1 MPSMASEKKEKKMKK
16 AKKENIEAQ
25 DPMRIEKK
33 SKEESNKR
41 KALDTDVV
49 AKPNS
54 ELEVQKLKKKSKKD
68 KPEQQEEETPNAVSK
83 FRISEP
89 LRAKLKERGIKSLS
103 PIQARTF
110 DTILDGFDLLAQ
122 APADQDKTLA
132 FVLPILESLVNGS
145 AEQSK
150 KTGRKAPC
158 VMVLLPTRDSAV
170 QVLKEFGF
178 YGGSLG
184 LVSCCVYGGSSH
196 KVQTKKLKRGRIDI
210 IVGTPGRVKVEIDQV
225 LSGSYREGQHR
236 LEQFEVSDPW

>member
-1 MPSMASEKKEKKMKK
+1 MPSMGSEKKEKKMKK
-16 AKKENIEAQ
+16 ANKENIEAP

-33 SKEESNKR
+33 IKKESNKR

-68 KPEQQEEETPNAVSK
+68 KAEETPNAVSK

-210 IVGTPGRVKVEIDQV
+210 IVGTPGRVKVEIDQA

-236 LEQFEVSDPW
+236 LEQFEVSGPW

>member
-16 AKKENIEAQ
+16 AKKENIEAP

-33 SKEESNKR
+33 SKKESNKR

-122 APADQDKTLA
+122 APADQ
-132 FVLPILESLVNGS
+132 VLNN
-145 AEQSK
+145 
-150 KTGRKAPC
+150 
-158 VMVLLPTRDSAV
+158 
-170 QVLKEFGF
+170 
-178 YGGSLG
+178 
-184 LVSCCVYGGSSH
+184 
-196 KVQTKKLKRGRIDI
+196 
-210 IVGTPGRVKVEIDQV
+210 
-225 LSGSYREGQHR
+225 
-236 LEQFEVSDPW
+236 